1 MKNLLFLTLSFIF
14 LSLSNLVLGQAM
26 KINGAIYDSTGSKP
40 VNNATITA
48 VRIKDSLLLSYTHSN
63 LQGQFELKGFEID
76 TFTLYIEHP
85 SFETKTIYIF
95 GNAENAL
102 LNVNSIKLG
111 TKVQEFD
118 EIMIYANKNPI
129 YYRGDTLVYVADSF
143 KVGENAVVEDLL
155 KKLPG
160 IKIDKDG
167 KITSQGRE
175 ISQVLVDGDEF
186 FGSDPTIATKNLAAK
201 GVESVEIYEKKNEDA
216 ALGDDEKIQV
226 LDLKL
231 KDAAKRG
238 YFGKVSGASDF
249 GLIGESGFYEGELL
263 FNKFDKKRKISVFVL
278 SSNTPRSN
286 FGWGDMNKFGLEN
299 ERESSG
305 MSMWD
310 QSAQKLTGGVPQ
322 TLKAGIYYSD
332 RFSKTGKVGF
342 NYSFYNNK
350 LSAIENSLSQYFLA
364 DSSYYTRDSSNNI
377 STNQS
382 HKINF
387 NISSNLDS
395 LTSFEIKPSVSFDI
409 ANTDNT
415 SSAKFLSEDF
425 APTFET
431 IIQNVNES
439 KGINFRNEMTINRKF
454 RLPRR
459 MLEFKYVTQLTD
471 NKTDGKLITQ
481 SIFNQSIN
489 SVDQKKINDNS
500 SISHYSFL
508 TYTEPFNKNW
518 KGQVEYLFEY
528 GTSKQDKQTFNRG
541 LDSSYTEN
549 VSFLSNEFDNK
560 RLQHRG
566 TALLIYE
573 TNIQTIIGGLGFR
586 SISINNNNL
595 VSDTSINQQIYNFLP
610 RFSYQFKPSM
620 SKRLGIFYT
629 TNSSQPSI
637 SDLQPVQD
645 NSNPNRI
652 KVGNPDLKPNYVHN
666 LRINFNSWQ
675 AMTGKYI
682 WSGANA
688 TLTNNAFANSTNF
701 DSIGRQTS
709 KTENVDGN
717 LFANIFAGVGFP
729 ILNRKIEFSPNVNAS
744 YTKYSNFINSQQN
757 ITKNTAL
764 SGGLSIEFQLD
775 SLEIEISQSYSYNNP
790 VSSLSASSNLP
801 YSAQNYAIDFKWTLP
816 AHVIIEFDAEYSIN
830 SQRANG
836 YNKNLFILNAEIK
849 KEFGARQN
857 TILSLQANDILN
869 QNLTVQRQLNGNII
883 TDNFTKII
891 SRYFLMKLTYKFNN
905 NKTKEDDFTGWH

>member
-14 LSLSNLVLGQAM
+14 LSLSNLILGQAM

-63 LQGQFELKGFEID
+63 LEGKFELKGFEID

-95 GNAENAL
+95 GNTENAL

-249 GLIGESGFYEGELL
+249 GLIGENGFYEGELL

-332 RFSKTGKVGF
+332 RFGKTGKVGF
-342 NYSFYNNK
+342 NYSYYNNK
-350 LSAIENSLSQYFLA
+350 LRAVENSLSQYFLA

-377 STNQS
+377 SNNQS

-395 LTSFEIKPSVSFDI
+395 LTTFEIKPSVSFDI

-459 MLEFKYVTQLTD
+459 MLEFKYVTQLID

-481 SIFNQSIN
+481 SIFNQSID

-541 LDSSYTEN
+541 NDSSYTQN
-549 VSFLSNEFDNK
+549 VAFLSNQFDNN

-688 TLTNNAFANSTNF
+688 TLTNNAFANSTDF
-701 DSIGRQTS
+701 DSFGRQTS

-717 LFANIFAGVGFP
+717 LFANVFAGVGFP

-801 YSAQNYAIDFKWTLP
+801 YSAQNYSIDFKWTLP
-816 AHVIIEFDAEYSIN
+816 AHIIVEFDAEYSIN

>member
-1 MKNLLFLTLSFIF
+1 
-14 LSLSNLVLGQAM
+14 
-26 KINGAIYDSTGSKP
+26 
-40 VNNATITA
+40 
-48 VRIKDSLLLSYTHSN
+48 
-63 LQGQFELKGFEID
+63 
-76 TFTLYIEHP
+76 
-85 SFETKTIYIF
+85 
-95 GNAENAL
+95 
-102 LNVNSIKLG
+102 
-111 TKVQEFD
+111 
-118 EIMIYANKNPI
+118 
-129 YYRGDTLVYVADSF
+129 
-143 KVGENAVVEDLL
+143 
-155 KKLPG
+155 
-160 IKIDKDG
+160 
-167 KITSQGRE
+167 
-175 ISQVLVDGDEF
+175 
-186 FGSDPTIATKNLAAK
+186 
-201 GVESVEIYEKKNEDA
+201 
-216 ALGDDEKIQV
+216 
-226 LDLKL
+226 
-231 KDAAKRG
+231 
-238 YFGKVSGASDF
+238 
-249 GLIGESGFYEGELL
+249 
-263 FNKFDKKRKISVFVL
+263 
-278 SSNTPRSN
+278 
-286 FGWGDMNKFGLEN
+286 
-299 ERESSG
+299 
-305 MSMWD
+305 
-310 QSAQKLTGGVPQ
+310 
-322 TLKAGIYYSD
+322 
-332 RFSKTGKVGF
+332 
-342 NYSFYNNK
+342 
-350 LSAIENSLSQYFLA
+350 
-364 DSSYYTRDSSNNI
+364 
-377 STNQS
+377 
-382 HKINF
+382 
-387 NISSNLDS
+387 
-395 LTSFEIKPSVSFDI
+395 
-409 ANTDNT
+409 
-415 SSAKFLSEDF
+415 
-425 APTFET
+425 
-431 IIQNVNES
+431 
-439 KGINFRNEMTINRKF
+439 MTINRKF

-688 TLTNNAFANSTNF
+688 TLTNNAFANSTDF

-717 LFANIFAGVGFP
+717 LFANVFAGVGFP

-816 AHVIIEFDAEYSIN
+816 AHIIVEFDAEYSIN

>member
-1 MKNLLFLTLSFIF
+1 MNFLRFFIF
-14 LSLSNLVLGQAM
+14 ISFFLFSCNHLFGQAM

-40 VNNATITA
+40 LNNATITA

-160 IKIDKDG
+160 IKIDKNG
-167 KITSQGRE
+167 AITSQGQE

-216 ALGDDEKIQV
+216 AIGDDQKIQV

-231 KDAAKRG
+231 KNEAKRG
-238 YFGKVSGASDF
+238 YFGKASGASDF
-249 GLIGESGFYEGELL
+249 GLINQNGFYEAELL
-263 FNKFDKKRKISVFVL
+263 FNKFDNKQKISVFLL

-305 MSMWD
+305 MSMWN
-310 QSAQKLTGGVPQ
+310 QGSQNVTGGVPQ

-332 RFSKTGKVGF
+332 RFGKTGKIGF
-342 NYSFYNNK
+342 NYSYYNNK
-350 LSAIENSLSQYFLA
+350 LNAIQNSLSQYFLA
-364 DSSYYTRDSSNNI
+364 DSSYYTKDSSNNI
-377 STNQS
+377 SENQS

-387 NISSNLDS
+387 NISSNIDS
-395 LTSFEIKPSVSFDI
+395 LTSFEIKPSLSLDI
-409 ANTDNT
+409 ANTNDN
-415 SSAKFLSEDF
+415 SSSKFLGEDF
-425 APTFET
+425 APSFET
-431 IIQNVNES
+431 LIENMNES
-439 KGINFRNEMTINRKF
+439 KGINFRNEITLRRKF
-454 RLPRR
+454 KLPRR
-459 MLEFKYVTQLTD
+459 ELELKYVTMLID
-471 NKTDGKLITQ
+471 NKTDGALLTQ
-481 SIFNQSIN
+481 SIFSQGTDSI
-489 SVDQKKINDNS
+489 DQKKINDNGS
-500 SISHYSFL
+500 LSHYTFL
-508 TYTEPFNKNW
+508 TYIEPFNKNW
-518 KGQVEYLFEY
+518 KGQLEYLFES
-528 GTSKQDKQTFNRG
+528 GSSNQDRRTFNRG
-541 LDSSYTEN
+541 DGSYTES
-549 VSFLSNEFDNK
+549 VAYLSNQFDNN
-560 RLQHRG
+560 RLQHKG

-573 TNIQTIIGGLGFR
+573 TNVQTIIGGLGLR
-586 SISINNNNL
+586 SITINNNNL
-595 VSDTSINQQIYNFLP
+595 VSDTSINQNIVNILP
-610 RFSYQFKPSM
+610 RISYQFKPSM
-620 SKRLGIFYT
+620 SKRLGVFYT

-637 SDLQPVQD
+637 NDLQPVQD
-645 NSNPNRI
+645 NSNPNRLQ
-652 KVGNPDLKPNYVHN
+652 VGNPNLKPNYVHN
-666 LRINFNSWQ
+666 LRVNFNSWQ
-675 AMTGKYI
+675 AMTGRYI

-688 TLTNNAFANSTNF
+688 SLTNNAFANATTF
-701 DSIGRQTS
+701 DNLGRQIS

-717 LFANIFAGVGFP
+717 IFANVFAGVGFP
-729 ILNRKIEFSPNVNAS
+729 ILNRKLEFSPNMNAS
-744 YTKYSNFINSQQN
+744 YTKYTNIINDQDN

-764 SGGLSIEFQLD
+764 SGGISIELNLD
-775 SLEIEISQSYSYNNP
+775 SLEIELSQNYSYNNP
-790 VSSLSASSNLP
+790 VSSLSAASSLP
-801 YSAQNYAIDFKWTLP
+801 YSAQTYGIDFKWTLP
-816 AHVIIEFDAEYSIN
+816 AHVILAFDAEYSIN

-836 YNKNLFILNAEIK
+836 YNRNLFIINAEVK

-857 TILSLQANDILN
+857 MILSIQANDILN
-869 QNLTVQRQLNGNII
+869 QNLNVQRQLSGNII

-905 NKTKEDDFTGWH
+905 NKTKEDDFRGWH

>member
-1 MKNLLFLTLSFIF
+1 M
-14 LSLSNLVLGQAM
+14 
-26 KINGAIYDSTGSKP
+26 
-40 VNNATITA
+40 
-48 VRIKDSLLLSYTHSN
+48 
-63 LQGQFELKGFEID
+63 
-76 TFTLYIEHP
+76 
-85 SFETKTIYIF
+85 
-95 GNAENAL
+95 
-102 LNVNSIKLG
+102 
-111 TKVQEFD
+111 
-118 EIMIYANKNPI
+118 
-129 YYRGDTLVYVADSF
+129 
-143 KVGENAVVEDLL
+143 
-155 KKLPG
+155 
-160 IKIDKDG
+160 
-167 KITSQGRE
+167 
-175 ISQVLVDGDEF
+175 
-186 FGSDPTIATKNLAAK
+186 
-201 GVESVEIYEKKNEDA
+201 
-216 ALGDDEKIQV
+216 
-226 LDLKL
+226 
-231 KDAAKRG
+231 
-238 YFGKVSGASDF
+238 
-249 GLIGESGFYEGELL
+249 
-263 FNKFDKKRKISVFVL
+263 
-278 SSNTPRSN
+278 
-286 FGWGDMNKFGLEN
+286 
-299 ERESSG
+299 
-305 MSMWD
+305 
-310 QSAQKLTGGVPQ
+310 
-322 TLKAGIYYSD
+322 
-332 RFSKTGKVGF
+332 
-342 NYSFYNNK
+342 
-350 LSAIENSLSQYFLA
+350 SQYFLA

-377 STNQS
+377 SENQS
-382 HKINF
+382 HKVNF

-395 LTSFEIKPSVSFDI
+395 LTTFEIKPSVSFDI

-425 APTFET
+425 SPTFET
-431 IIQNVNES
+431 LIQNVNES
-439 KGINFRNEMTINRKF
+439 KGINFRNEVTIGRKF

-459 MLEFKYVTQLTD
+459 MLEFKYVTQLID

-481 SIFNQSIN
+481 SID
-489 SVDQKKINDNS
+489 SVDQKKINNNS

-541 LDSSYTEN
+541 NDSSYTQN
-549 VSFLSNEFDNK
+549 VAFLSNQFDNN

-688 TLTNNAFANSTNF
+688 TLTNNAFANSTDF
-701 DSIGRQTS
+701 DSFGRQTS

-717 LFANIFAGVGFP
+717 IFANVFAGVGFP

-764 SGGLSIEFQLD
+764 SGGLSIELQLD

-801 YSAQNYAIDFKWTLP
+801 YSAQNYSIDFKWTLP
-816 AHVIIEFDAEYSIN
+816 AHIIVEFDAEYSIN

>member
-1 MKNLLFLTLSFIF
+1 
-14 LSLSNLVLGQAM
+14 M
-26 KINGAIYDSTGSKP
+26 KINGALYDSTGSKP

-63 LQGQFELKGFEID
+63 LEGKFELKGFEID

-249 GLIGESGFYEGELL
+249 GLIGENGFYEGELL

-332 RFSKTGKVGF
+332 RFGKTGKVGF

-688 TLTNNAFANSTNF
+688 TLTNNAFANSTDF

-857 TILSLQANDILN
+857 TILSLQANDLLN

>member
-249 GLIGESGFYEGELL
+249 GLIGENGFYEGELL

-332 RFSKTGKVGF
+332 RFGKTGKVGF

-688 TLTNNAFANSTNF
+688 TLTNNAFANSTDF

-801 YSAQNYAIDFKWTLP
+801 YSAQNYGIDFKWTLP